1 MDKNYISSSE
11 MNYHQISLL
20 IDFVNKKKKEF
31 DNIFEYLKVETY
43 KSVQDIYTGVAAEAW
58 LNSLNYI
65 SSNTSELLDKLLA
78 SIVNNFDN
86 EVHSYKEMEEKLH
99 AMQDNS
105 LNS

>member
-1 MDKNYISSSE
+1 MDKKNSSSSE
-11 MNYHQISLL
+11 MNYQQINLL

-31 DNIFEYLKVETY
+31 NGIFEYLKVETY
-43 KSVQDIYTGVAAEAW
+43 RSVQEIYTGVAAEAW

-65 SSNTSELLDKLLA
+65 SLNTSELLNNLLT

-86 EVHSYKEMEEKLH
+86 EIHSYKELEEKLH
-99 AMQDNS
+99 TLQDNG